1 MANKNGK
8 VKEIWGRKFSLTKN
22 GLDEQEV
29 FSFVG
34 NLIDQNNEY
43 AKKLEHLDYLVK
55 LGENTVIEADN
66 EAERIKSQAHER
78 AEEDAQILID
88 KIGDEA
94 RAQAERIIADAEE
107 EAKVR
112 AEDIILV
119 TQSIVQERVSA
130 SEQLAQDMVKRAE
143 AEAERKVREM
153 KKQARKKARAIV
165 KAANEHLLRC
175 KELSESE
182 IRAKFESVFREM
194 LETLEPQSINPEET
208 DES

>member
-8 VKEIWGRKFSLTKN
+8 VKEIWGRKFTLTRN

-34 NLIDQNNEY
+34 SLIDQNNEY
-43 AKKLEHLDYLVK
+43 AKKLEHLDHLVK

-66 EAERIKSQAHER
+66 EAERIKSQARER
-78 AEEDAQILID
+78 AEEDSQILID
-88 KIGDEA
+88 RIGEEA

-107 EAKVR
+107 EARAK

-130 SEQLAQDMVKRAE
+130 SEQLARDMVKRAE
-143 AEAERKVREM
+143 AEAERQVREI
-153 KKQARKKARAIV
+153 KKQARKRARSIV
-165 KAANEHLLRC
+165 KAADEYVLRC

-182 IRAKFESVFREM
+182 IRAKFESVYREM
-194 LETLEPQSINPEET
+194 LTTLEPRSIETEESL
-208 DES
+208 EL